1 MSEHSLDVF
10 FNPSSIAVIGASGR
24 PGAFSHEILVNLKRS
39 FKGRLYAVNPKYDQ
53 IIGVPSYPKITSI
66 PDTIDLAV
74 IALRPHLVPQAV
86 EEAGQAGVRGVI
98 IVSGGFAET
107 GEEGARLQDE
117 VVRAAR
123 RHGVRVVG
131 PNCIGVYNRLSGVD
145 TFFLPVEKMRRPP
158 KGYAAI
164 VSQSGAL
171 LTTLMD
177 YMAEEGV
184 GVTAAINIGN
194 KVDVDEAEVI
204 DYYTGMDWARAIVV
218 YVESVGGG
226 EGRRL
231 AEAISNAVE
240 AGKSVVVVK
249 GGKTSQGARAARSH
263 TAALA
268 GDYTVFRDVIDG
280 VGAVIVEGV
289 EAVAD
294 AVKALT
300 LQGPLMGSRILVVT
314 NAGGPGVIAVDE
326 ITMNGLDTP
335 RTPDKYIRAL
345 KDKVHPAASLQ
356 NPIDLTGDAT
366 DSQYKAVLESGVLDE
381 YDGLLVLA
389 PVQPATVTSRIAD
402 IIADA
407 AWRHRTP
414 TVAFTIGAGEGH
426 KVKWY
431 LEARGIPAYMTPE
444 RAARALVYM
453 HKAGAERC
461 KPPTTAGGKPPER
474 AAEIVE
480 DAAKS
485 GRGKLLEHEA
495 LAVLESY
502 GVDVARYCLA
512 SSISDVK
519 RCYSELHPPLVAKI
533 VSPDIHHKSDVGG
546 VVTGIESLEQAVKAY
561 NSIVRRVASMRP
573 GVEIAGVLYQEMVKG
588 GVEVIAGARR
598 DEGFGVITLAGLGG
612 VAVEAAGAVSIG
624 LGPVDECWYRRIASR
639 TILTRLE
646 RGFRGVRVEGGK
658 ARRLLEAVSRIV
670 SEIPWVSEAEVN
682 PAIAVGSDLIVV
694 DARIILD
701 SERAG

>member
-1 MSEHSLDVF
+1 
-10 FNPSSIAVIGASGR
+10 
-24 PGAFSHEILVNLKRS
+24 
-39 FKGRLYAVNPKYDQ
+39 
-53 IIGVPSYPKITSI
+53 
-66 PDTIDLAV
+66 
-74 IALRPHLVPQAV
+74 
-86 EEAGQAGVRGVI
+86 
-98 IVSGGFAET
+98 
-107 GEEGARLQDE
+107 
-117 VVRAAR
+117 
-123 RHGVRVVG
+123 
-131 PNCIGVYNRLSGVD
+131 
-145 TFFLPVEKMRRPP
+145 
-158 KGYAAI
+158 
-164 VSQSGAL
+164 
-171 LTTLMD
+171 
-177 YMAEEGV
+177 
-184 GVTAAINIGN
+184 
-194 KVDVDEAEVI
+194 
-204 DYYTGMDWARAIVV
+204 MDWARAIVV

-240 AGKSVVVVK
+240 EGKSVVVVK

-335 RTPDKYIRAL
+335 RTPDKYIRVL

-366 DSQYKAVLESGVLDE
+366 DSHYKAVLESGVLDE

-461 KPPTTAGGKPPER
+461 KPLTTAGGKPPER

-502 GVDVARYCLA
+502 GVYVARYCLA

-519 RCYSELHPPLVAKI
+519 RCYSELDPPLVAKI

-624 LGPVDECWYRRIASR
+624 LGPVDECWYKRIASG
-639 TILTRLE
+639 TILSRLE
-646 RGFRGVRVEGGK
+646 KGFRGVRVEGGK

-701 SERAG
+701 NERAG